1 MRGAGPVPRWP
12 DQFYRPVNHD
22 QIAALVIP
30 LLERFEGL
38 RLRPYLCPAGVPTI
52 GLGSTRYLDGRPVRL
67 TDPAITREHAYIL
80 AREQMRRDYLPA
92 VIKLCPGADTEAR
105 AAALVDFAYN
115 LGSGNLKASTLRRKV
130 NARDWPAAQ
139 RELRKWVRGGGKV
152 LPGLVL
158 RREAEARMLEA
169 A

>member
-1 MRGAGPVPRWP
+1 MIV
-12 DQFYRPVNHD
+12 D
-22 QIAALVIP
+22 QILALLLP

-67 TDPAITREHAYIL
+67 TDPPITREHAYIL
-80 AREQMRRDYLPA
+80 AREQILRDYLPA
-92 VIKLCPGADTEAR
+92 VLKLCQGADTDGR

-115 LGSGNLKASTLRRKV
+115 LGAGNLRASTLRRKV
-130 NARDWPAAQ
+130 NAGDWPAAQ
-139 RELRKWVRGGGKV
+139 RELRKWVRAGGKV

-158 RREAEARMLEA
+158 RREAEAALVEGSGR
-169 A
+169 